1 MGAAPARGGALV
13 HQQAAARRHPHP
25 GAPSACAGLG
35 LSMRALLSVSD
46 KTGLV
51 QFARGLIQHGYD
63 LVATSSTSRALDDAG
78 IEVQPVA
85 DVTGFPEML
94 DGRARTLHPAIHAGI
109 LARRD
114 DPEHMR
120 QLAESHYEPIDLVVV
135 SLYPFAETLASSA
148 DEDTI
153 VENIDIGG
161 PTMVRA
167 AAKNRDSVAVVVSPG
182 QYESILSELREPR
195 AVSPATRHR
204 LAAEAF
210 AHVAAY
216 DTQVAAW
223 MRTGAAAET
232 MPSEL
237 TVGGS
242 RLQELRYGENP
253 HQRGALYAV
262 PGPPGGMAHARQV
275 QGAALSFTNWLDV
288 DAARALVA
296 EFEAPAACVIKHT
309 NPCGFAVGETPVD
322 AYRRAYEC
330 DPRSAYG
337 GIVGVNRP
345 IDVATAM
352 ALTET
357 FLEAVMCPG
366 LEDEAAAHPAT
377 KPRNRVL
384 VVDQPSH
391 AEPLDVRS
399 IDGGLLV
406 QTRDRVITDRTTMTV
421 ASARQPDEAEWREL
435 LIAWRVCRHVK
446 SNAVVV
452 VRDGMAVGV
461 GAGQMSRVE
470 SSELAVA
477 RAGDRAAGAV
487 SASDAFFPMPD
498 GLETLGHA
506 GVRSVIHPGGS
517 QHDPKVTEAAD
528 ALGMAVV
535 VPGERHFSH

>member
-1 MGAAPARGGALV
+1 
-13 HQQAAARRHPHP
+13 
-25 GAPSACAGLG
+25 
-35 LSMRALLSVSD
+35 MRALLSVSD

-51 QFARGLIQHGYD
+51 EFARGLVEHGYD
-63 LVATSSTSRALDDAG
+63 LVATSSTSRALAG
-78 IEVQPVA
+78 ADIEVQSVA

-94 DGRARTLHPAIHAGI
+94 DGRVRTLHPAIHAGI

-114 DPEHMR
+114 NPEHMR
-120 QLAESHYEPIDLVVV
+120 QLAESRFDPIDMVVS
-135 SLYPFAETLASSA
+135 SLYPFSDTLASGA

-161 PTMVRA
+161 PTLIRA
-167 AAKNRDSVAVVVSPG
+167 AAKNRDSVAVVVSPS
-182 QYESILSELREPR
+182 QYEPILGELREHRSLSR
-195 AVSPATRHR
+195 ATLHR
-204 LAAEAF
+204 LASEAF
-210 AHVAAY
+210 THVAAY

-223 MRTGAAAET
+223 MRAGSGDEAL
-232 MPSEL
+232 PREL
-237 TVGGS
+237 TVGGP
-242 RLQELRYGENP
+242 RLHELRYGENP

-262 PGPPGGMAHARQV
+262 PGPPGGMAHARQL

-296 EFEAPAACVIKHT
+296 EFEEPAACVIKHT

-345 IDVATAM
+345 IDLATAM

-357 FLEAVMCPG
+357 FLEAVVCPG
-366 LEDEAAAHPAT
+366 LDDDAAAHLAT
-377 KPRNRVL
+377 KPRIRVL
-384 VVDQPSH
+384 VVDRPSG

-406 QTRDRVITDRTTMTV
+406 QTRDRVIIDRSTMTV

-470 SSELAVA
+470 SAEIAVA
-477 RAGDRAAGAV
+477 RAGDRVAGAV

-498 GLETLGHA
+498 GLETLGNA

-517 QHDPKVTEAAD
+517 KNDSKVTEAAD

-535 VPGERHFSH
+535 LTGERHFRH

>member
-1 MGAAPARGGALV
+1 VSR
-13 HQQAAARRHPHP
+13 
-25 GAPSACAGLG
+25 
-35 LSMRALLSVSD
+35 RALLSVSD
-46 KTGLV
+46 KTGLID
-51 QFARGLIQHGYD
+51 FARGLIAHGYD
-63 LVATSSTSRALDDAG
+63 LVATSSTSRTLADAG
-78 IEVQPVA
+78 LEVQSVA

-94 DGRARTLHPAIHAGI
+94 DGRVRTLHPAIHAGI

-120 QLAESHYEPIDLVVV
+120 QLAESRYEPIDLVVV
-135 SLYPFAETLASSA
+135 SLYPFAATLARGA
-148 DEDTI
+148 DDDTI

-161 PTMVRA
+161 PTMIRA
-167 AAKNRDSVAVVVSPG
+167 AAKNRDSVTVVVSPA
-182 QYESILSELREPR
+182 QYGAVLSELREHGSVAR
-195 AVSPATRHR
+195 ETRHR

-223 MRTGAAAET
+223 LRSGGAGESL
-232 MPSEL
+232 PGEL
-237 TVGGS
+237 TVGGP
-242 RLQELRYGENP
+242 RLHELRYGENP

-262 PGPPGGMAHARQV
+262 PGVPGGMAYARQL
-275 QGAALSFTNWLDV
+275 QGAPLSFTNWLDI
-288 DAARALVA
+288 DTARALVS
-296 EFEAPAACVIKHT
+296 EFDEPAACVIKHT
-309 NPCGFAVGETPVD
+309 NPCGFATGDTAVD

-330 DPRSAYG
+330 DPRSAFG

-345 IDVATAM
+345 IDLATAS

-357 FLEAVMCPG
+357 FLEAVVCPAVD
-366 LEDEAAAHPAT
+366 DEAAAQLAT
-377 KPRNRVL
+377 KPRIRVL
-384 VVDQPSH
+384 VVDHKSG

-406 QTRDRVITDRTTMTV
+406 QTRDRVITDRSTMTV
-421 ASARQPDEAEWREL
+421 ASERRPDDAEWRDL
-435 LIAWRVCRHVK
+435 LVAWRVCRHVK
-446 SNAVVV
+446 SNAVVI

-477 RAGDRAAGAV
+477 RAGDRASGAV

-498 GLETLGHA
+498 GLETLGNA
-506 GVRSVIHPGGS
+506 GVRAVIHPGGS
-517 QHDPKVTEAAD
+517 KNDSKVIEAAD

-535 VPGERHFSH
+535 LTGERHFRH

>member
-1 MGAAPARGGALV
+1 
-13 HQQAAARRHPHP
+13 
-25 GAPSACAGLG
+25 
-35 LSMRALLSVSD
+35 MRALLSVSD
-46 KTGLV
+46 KTSLV
-51 QFARGLIQHGYD
+51 EFARGLTEHGYD
-63 LVATSSTSRALDDAG
+63 LVATSSTSRALADAG
-78 IEVQPVA
+78 IEVQSVA

-94 DGRARTLHPAIHAGI
+94 DGRVRTLHPAIHAGI

-114 DPEHMR
+114 VPEHMR
-120 QLAESHYEPIDLVVV
+120 QLAESKFEPIDMVVS
-135 SLYPFAETLASSA
+135 SLYPFSDTLASGA
-148 DEDTI
+148 DADTI

-161 PTMVRA
+161 PTLIRA
-167 AAKNRDSVAVVVSPG
+167 AAKNRDSVAVVVSPS
-182 QYESILSELREPR
+182 QYEPILGELREHR
-195 AVSPATRHR
+195 SLSMATRHR

-210 AHVAAY
+210 THVATY

-223 MRTGAAAET
+223 MRAGSSDDAL
-232 MPSEL
+232 PREL
-237 TVGGS
+237 TVGGP
-242 RLQELRYGENP
+242 RLHELRYGENP

-262 PGPPGGMAHARQV
+262 PGPPGGMAHARQL

-296 EFEAPAACVIKHT
+296 EFDEPAACVIKHT
-309 NPCGFAVGETPVD
+309 NPCGFAVGDSAVG

-345 IDVATAM
+345 LDLATAT

-357 FLEAVMCPG
+357 FLEAVVCPG
-366 LEDEAAAHPAT
+366 LDDDAAAQLAT
-377 KPRNRVL
+377 KTRIRVL
-384 VVDQPSH
+384 IVERPSGSGS
-391 AEPLDVRS
+391 LDVRS

-406 QTRDRVITDRTTMTV
+406 QTGDRVIIDRSTMTV
-421 ASARQPDEAEWREL
+421 ASVRQPDEAEWREL

-470 SSELAVA
+470 SAELAVA
-477 RAGDRAAGAV
+477 RAGDRARGAV

-498 GLETLGHA
+498 GLETLGNA

-517 QHDPKVTEAAD
+517 KNDAKVTEAAD

-535 VPGERHFSH
+535 LTGERHFRH

>member
-1 MGAAPARGGALV
+1 
-13 HQQAAARRHPHP
+13 
-25 GAPSACAGLG
+25 
-35 LSMRALLSVSD
+35 MRALISVSD
-46 KTGLV
+46 KAGLV
-51 QFARGLIQHGYD
+51 EFARGLVEHGYD
-63 LVATSSTSRALDDAG
+63 LVATTSTSRVLIDAG
-78 IEVQPVA
+78 IEVQSVA

-94 DGRARTLHPAIHAGI
+94 DGRVRTLHPAIHAGI

-114 DPEHMR
+114 NPEHMR
-120 QLAESHYEPIDLVVV
+120 QLAESRFDPIDMVVS
-135 SLYPFAETLASSA
+135 SLYPFSDTLASGA
-148 DEDTI
+148 DADTI

-161 PTMVRA
+161 PTLIRA
-167 AAKNRDSVAVVVSPG
+167 AAKNRDSVAVVVSPS
-182 QYESILSELREPR
+182 QYEPILSELRER
-195 AVSPATRHR
+195 HSLSPTTLHR
-204 LAAEAF
+204 LASEAF
-210 AHVAAY
+210 THVATY

-223 MRTGAAAET
+223 MRSGSGDEAL
-232 MPSEL
+232 PRQL
-237 TVGGS
+237 TVGGP
-242 RLQELRYGENP
+242 RLHELRYGENP

-262 PGPPGGMAHARQV
+262 AGPPGGMAHARQL

-296 EFEAPAACVIKHT
+296 EFEEPAACVIKHT

-345 IDVATAM
+345 IDLPTAM

-357 FLEAVMCPG
+357 FLEAVVCPG
-366 LEDEAAAHPAT
+366 LDDEAAAHLAT
-377 KPRNRVL
+377 KPRIRVL
-384 VVDQPSH
+384 VVDRPSG

-406 QTRDRVITDRTTMTV
+406 QTRDRVIIDRSTMTV
-421 ASARQPDEAEWREL
+421 ASARQPDDAEWREL

-452 VRDGMAVGV
+452 VRDGMAIGV

-470 SSELAVA
+470 SAELAVA
-477 RAGDRAAGAV
+477 RAGDRATGAV

-498 GLETLGHA
+498 GLETLGNA

-517 QHDPKVTEAAD
+517 KNDSKVTAAAD
-528 ALGMAVV
+528 TLGMAVV
-535 VPGERHFSH
+535 LTGERHFRH

>member
-1 MGAAPARGGALV
+1 
-13 HQQAAARRHPHP
+13 
-25 GAPSACAGLG
+25 
-35 LSMRALLSVSD
+35 MRALLSVSD
-46 KTGLV
+46 KIGLV
-51 QFARGLIQHGYD
+51 EFARGLTEHGYD
-63 LVATSSTSRALDDAG
+63 LVATSSTSRALADAG
-78 IEVQPVA
+78 IEVQSVA

-94 DGRARTLHPAIHAGI
+94 DGRVRTLHPAIHAGI

-114 DPEHMR
+114 APEHMR
-120 QLAESHYEPIDLVVV
+120 QLAESRFEPIDMVVS
-135 SLYPFAETLASSA
+135 SLYPFSDTLASGA
-148 DEDTI
+148 DADMI

-161 PTMVRA
+161 PTLIRA
-167 AAKNRDSVAVVVSPG
+167 AAKNRDSVAVVVSPS
-182 QYESILSELREPR
+182 QYEPILGELREHR
-195 AVSPATRHR
+195 SLSMATRHR

-210 AHVAAY
+210 THVATY

-223 MRTGAAAET
+223 MRAGSSDEAL
-232 MPSEL
+232 PREL
-237 TVGGS
+237 TVGGP
-242 RLQELRYGENP
+242 RLHELRYGENP

-262 PGPPGGMAHARQV
+262 PGPRGGMAHARQL

-296 EFEAPAACVIKHT
+296 EFDEPAACVIKHT
-309 NPCGFAVGETPVD
+309 NPCGFAVGESAVD

-345 IDVATAM
+345 LDLATAT

-357 FLEAVMCPG
+357 FLEAVVCPG
-366 LEDEAAAHPAT
+366 LDDEAAAQLAT
-377 KPRNRVL
+377 KTRIRVL
-384 VVDQPSH
+384 VVERPSG
-391 AEPLDVRS
+391 AESLDVRS

-406 QTRDRVITDRTTMTV
+406 QTRDRVTTDRSTMTV
-421 ASARQPDEAEWREL
+421 ASVRQPDEAEWREL

-470 SSELAVA
+470 SAELAVA
-477 RAGDRAAGAV
+477 RAGDRARGAV

-498 GLETLGHA
+498 GLETLGNA

-517 QHDPKVTEAAD
+517 KNDAKVTEAAD

-535 VPGERHFSH
+535 LTGERHFRH

>member
-1 MGAAPARGGALV
+1 M
-13 HQQAAARRHPHP
+13 
-25 GAPSACAGLG
+25 SK
-35 LSMRALLSVSD
+35 RALLSVSD

-51 QFARGLIQHGYD
+51 DFARGLIDHGYD
-63 LVATSSTSRALDDAG
+63 LVATSSTSRALAEAG
-78 IEVQPVA
+78 LEVQAVA

-94 DGRARTLHPAIHAGI
+94 DGRVRTLHPAIHAGI

-114 DPEHMR
+114 DPDHMR
-120 QLAESHYEPIDLVVV
+120 QLAESRYEPIDLVVV
-135 SLYPFAETLASSA
+135 SLYPFAETLARGA
-148 DEDTI
+148 DDGTI

-161 PTMVRA
+161 PTMIRA
-167 AAKNRDSVAVVVSPG
+167 AAKNRDSVTVVVSPA
-182 QYESILSELREPR
+182 QYGAVLGELREHGSV
-195 AVSPATRHR
+195 AEATRHR

-223 MRTGAAAET
+223 LRTAIAGEALPA
-232 MPSEL
+232 EL
-237 TVGGS
+237 TVGGP
-242 RLQELRYGENP
+242 RLHELRYGENP

-262 PGPPGGMAHARQV
+262 AGRPGGMAHARQL
-275 QGAALSFTNWLDV
+275 QGAPLSFTNWLDV
-288 DAARALVA
+288 DSALALVA
-296 EFEAPAACVIKHT
+296 EFDEPAACVIKHT
-309 NPCGFAVGETPVD
+309 NPCGFATGDGAVD

-345 IDVATAM
+345 IDLATAT

-357 FLEAVMCPG
+357 FLEAVVCPAV
-366 LEDEAAAHPAT
+366 DHDAAAHLAT
-377 KPRNRVL
+377 KPRTRVL
-384 VVDQPSH
+384 IVDRPSG
-391 AEPLDVRS
+391 AVPIDVRS

-406 QTRDRVITDRTTMTV
+406 QTRDRVITDRSTMIV
-421 ASARQPDEAEWREL
+421 ASRRQPDDAEWRNL
-435 LIAWRVCRHVK
+435 LVAWRVCRHVK
-446 SNAVVV
+446 SNAVVI

-477 RAGDRAAGAV
+477 RASDRSAGAV

-498 GLETLGHA
+498 GLETLGNA
-506 GVRSVIHPGGS
+506 GVRAVIHPGGS
-517 QHDPKVTEAAD
+517 KNDSKVTEAAD

-535 VPGERHFSH
+535 LTGERHFRH

>member
-1 MGAAPARGGALV
+1 
-13 HQQAAARRHPHP
+13 
-25 GAPSACAGLG
+25 
-35 LSMRALLSVSD
+35 MRALLSVSD

-51 QFARGLIQHGYD
+51 EFSRGLIEHGYD
-63 LVATSSTSRALDDAG
+63 LVATSSTSRALADAG
-78 IEVQPVA
+78 VEAQSVA

-94 DGRARTLHPAIHAGI
+94 DGRVRTLHPAIHAGI

-120 QLAESHYEPIDLVVV
+120 QLAESRFEPIDMIVS
-135 SLYPFAETLASSA
+135 SLYPFSDTLASGA
-148 DEDTI
+148 DDDAI

-161 PTMVRA
+161 PTLIRA
-167 AAKNRDSVAVVVSPG
+167 AAKNRDSVAVVVSPS
-182 QYESILSELREPR
+182 QYEAILGELREHGS
-195 AVSPATRHR
+195 VSLATRHR
-204 LAAEAF
+204 LATEAF

-223 MRTGAAAET
+223 LRTGAVDET
-232 MPSEL
+232 LPAEL

-242 RLQELRYGENP
+242 RLHELRYGENP
-253 HQRGALYAV
+253 HQRGALYAA
-262 PGPPGGMAHARQV
+262 PGLPGGMAHARQL

-296 EFEAPAACVIKHT
+296 EFEEPAACVIKHT
-309 NPCGFAVGETPVD
+309 NPCGFAVGETAVD

-337 GIVGVNRP
+337 GIVGINRP
-345 IDVATAM
+345 IDLATAA

-357 FLEAVMCPG
+357 FLEAVVCPG
-366 LEDEAAAHPAT
+366 LDGDAAAHLAT
-377 KPRNRVL
+377 KPRIRVL
-384 VVDQPSH
+384 VVDRPSRS
-391 AEPLDVRS
+391 EPLDVRS

-406 QTRDRVITDRTTMTV
+406 QTRDRVIIDRSTMTV
-421 ASARQPDEAEWREL
+421 ASRRQPDEAEWRDL

-446 SNAVVV
+446 SNAVVI

-477 RAGDRAAGAV
+477 RAGERSAGAV

-498 GLETLGHA
+498 GLETLGNA

-517 QHDPKVTEAAD
+517 KNDPKGTEAAD

-535 VPGERHFSH
+535 LAGERHFRH